1 MQQTQTAAEKEAK
14 EMGRVVAKLKLENAL
29 DFWLAQQG
37 QIAPEQVR
45 TVEANGL
52 VDTGAT
58 MLVIPKAIADQLGV
72 PEVRRATVRYADQRV
87 AEKPVVGPIRLTVC
101 NRTALFEAVVEEQ
114 LNEPLIGQ
122 IVLESLDLVVNPREL
137 TLMPNPRSPELPMLD
152 LL

>member
-1 MQQTQTAAEKEAK
+1 
-14 EMGRVVAKLKLENAL
+14 
-29 DFWLAQQG
+29 
-37 QIAPEQVR
+37 
-45 TVEANGL
+45 
-52 VDTGAT
+52 

>member
-1 MQQTQTAAEKEAK
+1 MKQAQTEAEKEAK
-14 EMGRVVAKLKLENAL
+14 EMGRVVAHIILQNYDDWRA
-29 DFWLAQQG
+29 AQLG

-58 MLVIPKAIADQLGV
+58 LLVIPKTVADQLGV

>member
-1 MQQTQTAAEKEAK
+1 
-14 EMGRVVAKLKLENAL
+14 
-29 DFWLAQQG
+29 
-37 QIAPEQVR
+37 
-45 TVEANGL
+45 
-52 VDTGAT
+52 
-58 MLVIPKAIADQLGV
+58 
-72 PEVRRATVRYADQRV
+72 
-87 AEKPVVGPIRLTVC
+87 LTVC